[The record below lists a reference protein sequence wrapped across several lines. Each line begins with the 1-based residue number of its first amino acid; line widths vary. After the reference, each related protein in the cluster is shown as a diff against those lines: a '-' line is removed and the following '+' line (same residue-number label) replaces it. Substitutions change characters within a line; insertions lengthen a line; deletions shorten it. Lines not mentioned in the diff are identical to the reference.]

1 MKIFSSPTTRFL
13 PYLAIGLF
21 ALNACSQSPQH
32 HSSAPTPSAETSSP
46 ASTSS
51 ASAPT
56 APPKAAGP
64 NPTAE
69 SATVNPSSAPSSSES
84 DAKSEEN
91 VQNTQSSAPAQEP
104 ESPLTPTQQPPVTE
118 YSEPPVPRGTV
129 ITVPP
134 EPPIAAQPTRGESNA
149 TSQSARPEP
158 AVPAPASTAPVTAST
173 PTCDYGHIR
182 IDAQANP
189 GAGAAGS
196 RYISLTF
203 SNTGTTPCSL
213 SGYPGVNYVDANGHQ
228 IGASAVPAGEW
239 TSSGKVLRS
248 QESATAILRETRAGL
263 YSEQMCQPTTAAG
276 YRVHIPGTS
285 NSLVLK
291 FPAEACS
298 NDSVAQLSIGQIGA
312 SSS

>member
-13 PYLAIGLF
+13 PYLTIGLL
-21 ALNACSQSPQH
+21 ALNACSHSPQR
-32 HSSAPTPSAETSSP
+32 SSAPTPQTEVSSP
-46 ASTSS
+46 ASSS
-51 ASAPT
+51 PAPAPT
-56 APPKAAGP
+56 GTPKVVTP
-64 NPTAE
+64 SPTAE
-69 SATVNPSSAPSSSES
+69 SSTASGSAPTPASSSSAPKTDE
-84 DAKSEEN
+84 DTRHAP
-91 VQNTQSSAPAQEP
+91 TSSAPAQEQVPSP
-104 ESPLTPTQQPPVTE
+104 ELTQQPQVIE

-134 EPPIAAQPTRGESNA
+134 EPPVATEPHRESKTTPEA
-149 TSQSARPEP
+149 SHPEP
-158 AVPAPASTAPVTAST
+158 VVPAPASTAPMTAST
-173 PTCDYGHIR
+173 PVCDYGNIR
-182 IDAQANP
+182 IDAQAAP

-203 SNTGTTPCSL
+203 SNTGTAPCSL

-239 TSSGKVLRS
+239 TSSGKVLHS
-248 QESATAILRETRAGL
+248 HESVTAILRETRAGL

-276 YRVHIPGTS
+276 YRVIIPGTS

-298 NDSVAQLSIGQIGA
+298 DNTVTQLSIGQVGA
-312 SSS
+312 GSS